1 MMPGE
6 YAVIGAG
13 QFGRAVALSLASKG
27 QSVMVLDR
35 RADILGGLQDEVD
48 AVLVLDSTDEKAL
61 MEIGVQR
68 VSTAIVAIGMDSL
81 EASIMTT
88 ALLRQLG
95 VPRIVARAINNL
107 HARVLRAVGA
117 HEVVDPEEEMGR
129 RLAQRLMQPS
139 IREQLELGNATLAEV
154 QLPAQFVGKSLKDL
168 DMRNKFGLSVVVVK
182 RGDQVVANP
191 SATEALQV
199 GDILVLFGTHEAI
212 EKLARLV

>member
-1 MMPGE
+1 MPGE

>member
-1 MMPGE
+1 MPGE

-13 QFGRAVALSLASKG
+13 QFGRAVALSLAAKG

-61 MEIGVQR
+61 VEIGVQR
-68 VSTAIVAIGMDSL
+68 VSTAIVAIGTDSL

-107 HARVLRAVGA
+107 HARVLRSVGA

-154 QLPAQFVGKSLKDL
+154 QLPAQFAGKSLKDL

-191 SATEALQV
+191 AASELLKI
-199 GDILVLFGTHEAI
+199 GDILVLFGTHESI